1 MIPAHFDY
9 EVASSVEHATEL
21 LGQDAESRVLAGG
34 QSLLPLVKLRFA
46 RPSLL
51 IDIGPLRELSYVRE
65 EQGHIAIGGLTR
77 HHDLATNQVLRDAC
91 PIIGEVASRV
101 GDPQVRHR
109 GTIGGSVAHAD
120 PASDLATVLLCLDA
134 QFVAH
139 GRGAQ
144 RVIPAKEFFV
154 GYFDTALEHDEIL
167 TEIRV
172 PRVRQGRYLK
182 FQLRARDWAVVGVAV
197 ASVNGEAAHVGLANM
212 GPKPLRASGVE
223 EALRASEG
231 PSASAARAV
240 EGTSP
245 VTDTYAT
252 AEYRNELSV
261 IMVRRL
267 LEEHVGESPQAG

>member
-1 MIPAHFDY
+1 MIPAYFDY
-9 EVASSVEHATEL
+9 EVASSVDHATAL
-21 LGQDAESRVLAGG
+21 LGEDAESRVLAGG

-65 EQGHIAIGGLTR
+65 EQDHLAIGSLTR
-77 HHDLATNQVLRDAC
+77 HHALATNEVLHDAC
-91 PIIGEVASRV
+91 PIIADVASRV

-109 GTIGGSVAHAD
+109 GTIGGSVMHAD

-134 QFVAH
+134 EFVAQ

-144 RVIPAKEFFV
+144 RVIPAKEFFL
-154 GYFDTALEHDEIL
+154 GYFDTALEHDELL

-172 PRVRQGRYLK
+172 PRVSQGRYLK

-197 ASVNGEAAHVGLANM
+197 ASVDGEGAHVALANM
-212 GPKPLRASGVE
+212 GPTPLRASGVE
-223 EALRASEG
+223 EALRAGEG
-231 PSASAARAV
+231 PSAAAARAG

-245 VTDTYAT
+245 VTDTNGVP
-252 AEYRNELSV
+252 R
-261 IMVRRL
+261 
-267 LEEHVGESPQAG
+267 